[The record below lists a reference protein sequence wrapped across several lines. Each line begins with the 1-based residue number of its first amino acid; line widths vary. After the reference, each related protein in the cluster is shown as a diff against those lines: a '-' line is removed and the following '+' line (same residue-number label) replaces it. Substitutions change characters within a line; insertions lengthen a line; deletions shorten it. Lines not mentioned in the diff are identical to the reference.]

1 MKPILPCTDLGCTTS
16 IEMITDCLSLGNKRV
31 IDAGCGSM
39 AFTRPLLEHGAHV
52 LGIDPDPIQA
62 ALNRAAAATPH
73 LEFVETGAE
82 NLPADDRSIDGIF
95 FSYSLHHISAHLYPA
110 VFSEAFRVLRPD
122 GFLCVI
128 EPMAC
133 PLNDVMK
140 LFHDEDRERQE
151 AQQALREFAVPA
163 FKTVQI
169 FTYHSFTQYASFEK
183 FAEHFSDRSFND
195 LYDADDLQRP
205 EVRLAFERLGQPDYR
220 FQSPKQA
227 MILQQP
233 VR

>member
-16 IEMITDCLSLGNKRV
+16 IEVITDCLSLGNKRV

-39 AFTRPLLEHGAHV
+39 AFARPLLEHGAHV

-62 ALNRAAAATPH
+62 ALNRAP
-73 LEFVETGAE
+73 
-82 NLPADDRSIDGIF
+82 
-95 FSYSLHHISAHLYPA
+95 LYPA